1 MRDPRR
7 HPPLGASNAGR
18 ADPDPVKAW
27 SRDVKAGPRP
37 SRLAESMASK
47 ATATTLA
54 SNRRL
59 STRSARRPLHHVVDG
74 LQAPCRSPP
83 QVPRRHAH
91 HPLDRALSLTRFDP
105 LVLTRFDPPSL
116 IHRFAYA
123 RLLMR
128 IFSKSFL
135 TTTIDLSH

>member
-1 MRDPRR
+1 MIDKWP
-7 HPPLGASNAGR
+7 
-18 ADPDPVKAW
+18 
-27 SRDVKAGPRP
+27 
-37 SRLAESMASK
+37 
-47 ATATTLA
+47 
-54 SNRRL
+54 
-59 STRSARRPLHHVVDG
+59 
-74 LQAPCRSPP
+74 
-83 QVPRRHAH
+83 
-91 HPLDRALSLTRFDP
+91 LSLTRFDP